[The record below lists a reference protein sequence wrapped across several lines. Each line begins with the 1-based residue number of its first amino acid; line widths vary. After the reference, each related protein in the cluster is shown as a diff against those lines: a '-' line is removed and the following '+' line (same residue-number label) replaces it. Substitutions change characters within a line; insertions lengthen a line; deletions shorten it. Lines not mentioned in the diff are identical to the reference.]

1 MMAALRM
8 PTAPKDQG
16 AQSLE
21 AFRAAVQA
29 IMAPNESPLSTEILL
44 ERLEGWRQ
52 IVREPRETIGTEPL
66 LQRTIE
72 RKEARIAELEGRVR
86 ELTAERDG
94 LMTGGQVRA
103 LAERCAKLVQ
113 VVKMQAELLQ

>member
-1 MMAALRM
+1 MTALRNL
-8 PTAPKDQG
+8 TSPKDQS
-16 AQSLE
+16 AQNLE

-29 IMAPNESPLSTEILL
+29 LVAPNEGPLSTEILL
-44 ERLEGWRQ
+44 SRLDEWRQ
-52 IVREPRETIGTEPL
+52 IVTAPRETIGTEPL

-113 VVKMQAELLQ
+113 IVKAQAELLQ

>member
-1 MMAALRM
+1 MTALRNL
-8 PTAPKDQG
+8 TNPKDQS
-16 AQSLE
+16 AQNLE
-21 AFRAAVQA
+21 AFRASVQA
-29 IMAPNESPLSTEILL
+29 IMAPNEGPLSTEILL

-72 RKEARIAELEGRVR
+72 RKEARIAELEATVER
-86 ELTAERDG
+86 LTAERDG
-94 LMTGGQVRA
+94 LVTGGQVRA

-113 VVKMQAELLQ
+113 IVKMQAELLQ